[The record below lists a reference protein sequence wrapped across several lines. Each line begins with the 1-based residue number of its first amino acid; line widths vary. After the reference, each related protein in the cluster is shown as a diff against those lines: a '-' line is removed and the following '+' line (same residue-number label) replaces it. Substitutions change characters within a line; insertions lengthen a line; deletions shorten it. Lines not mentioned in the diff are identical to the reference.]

1 MLRENHRLGIEP
13 ATGKS
18 QVQRPTAE
26 PPRNTTQPPPADL
39 RRRAIRRRY
48 SGLTQQSQPMTTT
61 STKFPRRMR
70 ITNQNAADKSPSS
83 THLPIYL
90 FAIQEPLGCRGLVD
104 STSGLQLSDGFI

>member
-39 RRRAIRRRY
+39 RRRAIRRGY

-70 ITNQNAADKSPSS
+70 ITRMLRMRVLRPRTSPSIC
-83 THLPIYL
+83 LL
-90 FAIQEPLGCRGLVD
+90 FKNR
-104 STSGLQLSDGFI
+104 